1 MGNVWF
7 VKFGMRIVGRYLYAT
22 AIAEVRSFAGTRHH
36 VRGLMGH
43 VVARLGIILFDDLEA
58 AGAALRAMLL
68 PPLFDLDIGPLR
80 TLNIGMPGALAA
92 DAPAVGTI
100 RALHHRIPISR

>member
-1 MGNVWF
+1 
-7 VKFGMRIVGRYLYAT
+7 
-22 AIAEVRSFAGTRHH
+22 
-36 VRGLMGH
+36 MGH

-92 DAPAVGTI
+92 DAPAVGTVWT
-100 RALHHRIPISR
+100 LHHRVAISR

>member
-1 MGNVWF
+1 MRYVWF
-7 VKFGMRIVGRYLYAT
+7 IKFGVRIVGRYLYAT